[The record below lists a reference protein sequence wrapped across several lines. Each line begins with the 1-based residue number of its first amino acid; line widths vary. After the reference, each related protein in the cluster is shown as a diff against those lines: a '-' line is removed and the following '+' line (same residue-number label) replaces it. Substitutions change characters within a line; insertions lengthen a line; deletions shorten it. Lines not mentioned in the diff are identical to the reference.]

1 MGQGQPRIKLNFGH
15 TKNVLTRSIFGVVRP
30 DCGGHHPATSSRRR
44 RPTRR
49 PPPPSGTP
57 FPPIPARY
65 RQKMPPHRGPAGIAC
80 ASTRLAPHRPARGPN
95 DHPAHRR
102 TRATAAHARPA
113 RLLPPPH
120 YFLANSAS
128 NLHQIFHNLSR
139 IQGDLHSRAR
149 ARVRRA
155 SHSVNKRRVG
165 FAEVV
170 GISFYVPWLSR
181 TTIMKTSSIETI

>member
-80 ASTRLAPHRPARGPN
+80 ASTRLAPHQPARGPKAR
-95 DHPAHRR
+95 PARRR

-113 RLLPPPH
+113 RLLPPLH
-120 YFLANSAS
+120 HFLANLAGK
-128 NLHQIFHNLSR
+128 FHPFPIICLAFR
-139 IQGDLHSRAR
+139 MDLHSLAR
-149 ARVRRA
+149 LWCTRA